1 MNQRKISKMVFV
13 ICIMFFVIISL
24 HTLLLKEYQ
33 TKGEQFSSEKKI
45 ESENLFVISRYVN
58 GDIKFGYINQS
69 GKMIVEPQFYRAWEF
84 SEGLAVIQDSSDTWG
99 FIDKYGTKTTL
110 PKSWQVSY
118 PELFSESLLLVRI
131 DEQYGYINKSAKI
144 SIKPQFES
152 ANNFSDGLASIKIN
166 GKSGYLDHSGKV
178 VILCQFEKCYDF
190 SEGLA
195 AVKLGNKWG
204 YIDKSGKTVIQQQ
217 FDKAEPFS
225 EGLVAVKVLQS
236 NIMKAGYID
245 KEGKIVIP
253 LNYQDD
259 HAAFSFHE
267 GLAPS
272 YDEVFCKYI
281 DKAGKIIIR
290 LQCNIFEEFG
300 EGFSEGLALVKMD
313 NKYIYIDKIG
323 KASIPLKFDT
333 ASLFKHGLAYVS
345 VRNNLLKTSGYID
358 KTGEFI
364 WSKTYL
370 GD

>member
-1 MNQRKISKMVFV
+1 VPTLRLNKYLYANGNPILNVDPSGLFSIGEAVAALTILGILLSIPSDSSIKLRKILPVVGIYHVEAGYLELKDLSGRSQP
-13 ICIMFFVIISL
+13 ITIYSFFSGYGSNNRNKPEREIVQLYGPIPRA
-24 HTLLLKEYQ
+24 
-33 TKGEQFSSEKKI
+33 
-45 ESENLFVISRYVN
+45 RYEILDDRN
-58 GDIKFGYINQS
+58 HSDRTHRA
-69 GKMIVEPQFYRAWEF
+69 FYRLDRLDWF
-84 SEGLAVIQDSSDTWG
+84 PRNDRDDVLD
-99 FIDKYGTKTTL
+99 
-110 PKSWQVSY
+110 
-118 PELFSESLLLVRI
+118 RI
-131 DEQYGYINKSAKI
+131 E
-144 SIKPQFES
+144 E
-152 ANNFSDGLASIKIN
+152 
-166 GKSGYLDHSGKV
+166 
-178 VILCQFEKCYDF
+178 CYDF

-217 FDKAEPFS
+217 FDEAEPFS
-225 EGLVAVKVLQS
+225 EGLAAVKVLQS
-236 NIMKAGYID
+236 NITKAGYID

-253 LNYQDD
+253 LNYQD

-300 EGFSEGLALVKMD
+300 EGFSEGVALVKMD
-313 NKYIYIDKIG
+313 NKYIYIDKTG
-323 KASIPLKFDT
+323 KTSIPLKFDT
-333 ASLFKHGLAYVS
+333 TSLFKYGLAYVS